1 MKYDWLLTSTL
12 GFLLLSSPAE
22 AAKLQFWRFDA
33 NQNRLDFS
41 TDAAVQPKAQLI
53 FNPTRLVI
61 DLPGTTRSDPTETQ
75 QLGGAIR
82 SIRVGQFENQ
92 TTRLV
97 LELSPGYTLDPQ
109 KVKFRGESPSQWTVL
124 IPTPQRLAYNA
135 SPELALRQPFR
146 QGLSRLSPRL
156 STVAPDPSFS
166 AVSPSPQQTAAAPTV
181 VEEGVRVPG
190 ITQVEKIQVT
200 GDGFFI
206 RTRGGR
212 TPEIK
217 VNRSSDR
224 DTINIDLKGA
234 TLSPLLLVPDM
245 AVNRYGVSRVQLSKV
260 QTSPPTVRVTLQVN
274 KNSPD
279 WQAIVSSSSGIVL
292 LPTRSIASTTVNSRS
307 STFNQPEADPSLANR
322 LPGVATIQSVELA
335 GNGTQL
341 LIRAKQPLTYT
352 SGWDRS
358 TALYRITLTNAQL
371 ASVVKGPTLDANS
384 PILRVRLQQSDP
396 LTVVILVQ
404 PAAGVRIRELN
415 QLNPQLLSLQLQST
429 SQVLVPPSL
438 SPIPKANYPSSESPS
453 TSIPVPTPSIQ
464 TPLPQQPRVPN
475 NGRIIVLVD
484 PGHGGKDSG
493 AIGIGG
499 LQEKDVILP
508 IAQQVATLLEQQGVQ
523 AVLTRTSDYFVDL
536 APRVAMAEQLNAN
549 LFVSIHANSID
560 SRPDVNGLE
569 TYYYQSGLRLAQTI
583 HNSILQSIN
592 IRDRGVRRARFYVL
606 RKNSM
611 PAVLVETGY
620 VTGVEDSSRLATPT
634 YQSQMAAAIAR
645 GILQYIQQN
654 F

>member
-12 GFLLLSSPAE
+12 SFLLLSSPAE
-22 AAKLQFWRFDA
+22 AARLQSWHFDA
-33 NQNRLDFS
+33 SQNRLDFS

-75 QLGGAIR
+75 QLSGAIR

-97 LELSPGYTLDPQ
+97 LELSPGYTLDPHQ
-109 KVKFRGESPSQWTVL
+109 VKFRGQSPTQWTVL
-124 IPTPQRLAYNA
+124 IPKPQRLAYNSA
-135 SPELALRQPFR
+135 SPELAPRQ
-146 QGLSRLSPRL
+146 LSPRL
-156 STVAPDPSFS
+156 FS
-166 AVSPSPQQTAAAPTV
+166 VDRSPQQTAANPTV
-181 VEEGVRVPG
+181 VQEGVRTLRF
-190 ITQVEKIQVT
+190 TQVEKMQVT

-206 RTRGGR
+206 RTRGGG
-212 TPEIK
+212 TPEIN

-224 DTINIDLKGA
+224 NTINIDLRGA

-245 AVNRYGVSRVQLSKV
+245 AVNRYGVSRIQLSQL
-260 QTSPPTVRVTLQVN
+260 QTLPPTVRMTLRVN

-279 WQAIVSSSSGIVL
+279 WQAMVSSSGGVVV
-292 LPTRSIASTTVNSRS
+292 LPTRSIASTLVNSRPS
-307 STFNQPEADPSLANR
+307 IFNQPEAAPPLTNR
-322 LPGVATIQSVELA
+322 LPGIATIQSVELA

-341 LIRAKQPLTYT
+341 LITTNQPLTYT

-396 LTVVILVQ
+396 STVVILVQ
-404 PAAGVRIRELN
+404 PAAGVRIGELN
-415 QLNPQLLSLQLQST
+415 QPNAQMLSLQLQST
-429 SQVLVPPSL
+429 SQVLLPPSV
-438 SPIPKANYPSSESPS
+438 SAIPKADNPSSNPS
-453 TSIPVPTPSIQ
+453 TSIPVPAPIIQ
-464 TPLPQQPRVPN
+464 APLPLPQQPRVPN
-475 NGRIIVLVD
+475 NGRILVLVD

-499 LQEKDVILP
+499 LQEKNIILP
-508 IAQQVATLLEQQGVQ
+508 IAQQVAALLEQQGVQ
-523 AVLTRTSDYFVDL
+523 AVLTRTADYFVDL
-536 APRVAMAEQLNAN
+536 APRVVMAEQLNAN

-569 TYYYQSGLRLAQTI
+569 TYYYRSGLRLAQTI
-583 HNSILQSIN
+583 HNSILQNIN
-592 IRDRGVRRARFYVL
+592 VRDRGVRRARFYVL

-620 VTGVEDSSRLATPT
+620 VSGIEDSSRLATLT

-645 GILQYIQQN
+645 GIIQYIQQN